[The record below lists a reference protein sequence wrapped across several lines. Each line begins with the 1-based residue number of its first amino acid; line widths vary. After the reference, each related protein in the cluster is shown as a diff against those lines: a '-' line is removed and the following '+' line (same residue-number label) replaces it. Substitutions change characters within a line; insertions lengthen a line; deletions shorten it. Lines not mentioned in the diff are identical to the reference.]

1 MTTMRELPGW
11 EKARRRIAVILAAV
25 LAVVWWIG
33 GAGAVGAVVALS
45 AVELLVMAARA
56 R

>member
-25 LAVVWWIG
+25 FAVVWWVG
-33 GAGAVGAVVALS
+33 GAGAVATVVALS
-45 AVELLVMAARA
+45 AVGMLVMAARA